1 MLHFSAFLGSLIR
14 EIDSSRCTQCASE
27 EPDEEREMNKST
39 AAWLTICLI
48 TVAWASSLI
57 LAKIVFLEGLTPII
71 FVALRYTIAC
81 PFLIVAVYIFGRRS
95 KLRGDMRSNWRIILL
110 AGITGP
116 FLSQVLQYI
125 GLSMTTA
132 GETILIL
139 NMSPVFAVLMAAPV
153 LKEKI
158 TSRKIGGLLLAV
170 IGVGLIVLG
179 GTPLDD
185 AFSPLRLLGDAI
197 VIVSTFLFAI
207 NGIAGKMAVKS
218 IDAVSLTLYSTL
230 FAVPFIW
237 LSAAFTEDIT
247 VILQLSTGVWAIILW
262 VGIVN
267 TALAFVLYYSAM
279 NHIEASRIQI
289 ALNLITVWGVL
300 MAFLFLGEP
309 LFALQLVGGAL
320 TVVGVIIAQRVR
332 KAAPQA

>member
-1 MLHFSAFLGSLIR
+1 MI
-14 EIDSSRCTQCASE
+14 
-27 EPDEEREMNKST
+27 KST

-57 LAKIVFLEGLTPII
+57 LAKIAFLEGLTPII

-81 PFLIVAVYIFGRRS
+81 PFLIVAVYMSRRRS
-95 KLRGDMRSNWRIILL
+95 RLRGDIRSNWRIILL
-110 AGITGP
+110 AGLTGP

-132 GETILIL
+132 SETILLL

-158 TSRKIGGLLLAV
+158 TSEKIGGLFLAA
-170 IGVGLIVLG
+170 IGAGLIVLG
-179 GTPLDD
+179 GAPLND
-185 AFSPLRLLGDAI
+185 AFDPLHLLGNAI
-197 VIVSTFLFAI
+197 VIVSTFLFAV
-207 NGIAGKMAVKS
+207 NGIAGKMAIKS
-218 IDAVSLTLYSTL
+218 VDAVSLTLYSTL

-237 LSAAFTEDIT
+237 LSATFTEDIT
-247 VILQLSTGVWAIILW
+247 VILQLSMSVWAIILW
-262 VGIVN
+262 VGVVN
-267 TALAFVLYYSAM
+267 TALAFILYYNAM

-300 MAFLFLGEP
+300 MAFLVLGEP

-320 TVVGVIIAQRVR
+320 TIIGVIIAHRIR
-332 KAAPQA
+332 EAAPQA

>member
-1 MLHFSAFLGSLIR
+1 MI
-14 EIDSSRCTQCASE
+14 
-27 EPDEEREMNKST
+27 KST

-57 LAKIVFLEGLTPII
+57 LAKITFMEGLTPII

-81 PFLIVAVYIFGRRS
+81 PFLIVAVYMSRRRS
-95 KLRGDMRSNWRIILL
+95 MMRGDIRNNWRIILL
-110 AGITGP
+110 AGLTGP

-132 GETILIL
+132 GETILLL

-158 TSRKIGGLLLAV
+158 TSEKIGGLLLAA
-170 IGVGLIVLG
+170 IGAGLIVLG

-185 AFSPLRLLGDAI
+185 AFGPLRLLGNTI
-197 VIVSTFLFAI
+197 VIVSTFLFAV
-207 NGIAGKMAVKS
+207 NGIAGKMAIKS
-218 IDAVSLTLYSTL
+218 VDAVSLTLYSTL

-247 VILQLSTGVWAIILW
+247 VILRLSASVWAIILW
-262 VGIVN
+262 VGVVN
-267 TALAFVLYYSAM
+267 TALAFVLYYNAM
-279 NHIEASRIQI
+279 NHIEASRVQI

-300 MAFLFLGEP
+300 MAFLVLGEP
-309 LFALQLVGGAL
+309 LFALQLVGGAM
-320 TVVGVIIAQRVR
+320 TIIGVIIAHRIR
-332 KAAPQA
+332 KTAPQS

>member
-1 MLHFSAFLGSLIR
+1 MI
-14 EIDSSRCTQCASE
+14 
-27 EPDEEREMNKST
+27 KST

-57 LAKIVFLEGLTPII
+57 LAKIAFLEGLTPII

-81 PFLIVAVYIFGRRS
+81 PFLIVAVYMSNRRS
-95 KLRGDMRSNWRIILL
+95 RMRGNIRNSWRIILL
-110 AGITGP
+110 AGLTGP

-132 GETILIL
+132 SETILLL

-158 TSRKIGGLLLAV
+158 TSEKIGGLLLAA
-170 IGVGLIVLG
+170 IGAGLIVLG

-185 AFSPLRLLGDAI
+185 AFGPLRLLGNTI
-197 VIVSTFLFAI
+197 VIVSTFLFAV
-207 NGIAGKMAVKS
+207 NGIAGKMAIKS
-218 IDAVSLTLYSTL
+218 VDAVSLTLYSTL

-247 VILQLSTGVWAIILW
+247 VILRLSASVWAIILW
-262 VGIVN
+262 VGVVN
-267 TALAFVLYYSAM
+267 TALAFVLYYNAM

-300 MAFLFLGEP
+300 MAFLILGEP
-309 LFALQLVGGAL
+309 LFALQLVGGAM
-320 TVVGVIIAQRVR
+320 TIIGVIIAHRIR
-332 KAAPQA
+332 KTAPQA

>member
-1 MLHFSAFLGSLIR
+1 MI
-14 EIDSSRCTQCASE
+14 
-27 EPDEEREMNKST
+27 KST

-57 LAKIVFLEGLTPII
+57 LAKIAFLEGLTPII

-81 PFLIVAVYIFGRRS
+81 PFLIVAVYMSRRRS
-95 KLRGDMRSNWRIILL
+95 RLRGDIRSNWRIILL
-110 AGITGP
+110 AGLTGP

-132 GETILIL
+132 SETILLL
-139 NMSPVFAVLMAAPV
+139 NISPVFAVLMAAPV

-158 TSRKIGGLLLAV
+158 TSEKIGGLFLAA
-170 IGVGLIVLG
+170 IGAGLIVLG
-179 GTPLDD
+179 GTPLND
-185 AFSPLRLLGDAI
+185 AFDPLHLLGNAI
-197 VIVSTFLFAI
+197 VIVSTFLFAV

-218 IDAVSLTLYSTL
+218 VDAVSLTLYSTL

-237 LSAAFTEDIT
+237 LSATFTEDIT
-247 VILQLSTGVWAIILW
+247 VILQLSMSVWAIILW
-262 VGIVN
+262 VGVVN
-267 TALAFVLYYSAM
+267 TALAFILYYNAM

-300 MAFLFLGEP
+300 MAFLVLGEP

-320 TVVGVIIAQRVR
+320 TIIGVIIAHRIR
-332 KAAPQA
+332 EAAPQA

>member
-1 MLHFSAFLGSLIR
+1 MI
-14 EIDSSRCTQCASE
+14 
-27 EPDEEREMNKST
+27 KST

-57 LAKIVFLEGLTPII
+57 LAKIAFMEGLTPII

-81 PFLIVAVYIFGRRS
+81 PFLIVAVYMSRRRS
-95 KLRGDMRSNWRIILL
+95 RLRGDIRSNWRIILL
-110 AGITGP
+110 AGFTGP

-132 GETILIL
+132 GETILLL

-158 TSRKIGGLLLAV
+158 TSEKIGGLFLAA

-185 AFSPLRLLGDAI
+185 ALGPLRLLGNAI
-197 VIVSTFLFAI
+197 VIVSTFLFAV
-207 NGIAGKMAVKS
+207 NGMVGKMAVKS
-218 IDAVSLTLYSTL
+218 VDAVSLTLFSTL

-247 VILQLSTGVWAIILW
+247 VILRLSTSVWAIILW
-262 VGIVN
+262 VGVVN
-267 TALAFVLYYSAM
+267 TALAFVLYYNAM
-279 NHIEASRIQI
+279 NHIEASRVQI

-320 TVVGVIIAQRVR
+320 TVFGVIIAQRVR
-332 KAAPQA
+332 KPPLKLEVDESTVA

>member
-1 MLHFSAFLGSLIR
+1 MI
-14 EIDSSRCTQCASE
+14 
-27 EPDEEREMNKST
+27 KST

-57 LAKIVFLEGLTPII
+57 LAKIAFLEGLTPII

-81 PFLIVAVYIFGRRS
+81 PFLIVAVYMSRRRS
-95 KLRGDMRSNWRIILL
+95 RLRGDIRSNWRIILL
-110 AGITGP
+110 AGLTGP

-132 GETILIL
+132 SETILLL

-158 TSRKIGGLLLAV
+158 TSEKIGGLFLAA
-170 IGVGLIVLG
+170 IGAGLIVLG
-179 GTPLDD
+179 STPLND
-185 AFSPLRLLGDAI
+185 AFDPLHLLGNAI
-197 VIVSTFLFAI
+197 VIVSTFLFAV

-218 IDAVSLTLYSTL
+218 VDAVSLTLYSTL

-237 LSAAFTEDIT
+237 LSATFTEDIT
-247 VILQLSTGVWAIILW
+247 VILQLSMSVWAIILW
-262 VGIVN
+262 VGVVN
-267 TALAFVLYYSAM
+267 TALAFILYYNAM

-300 MAFLFLGEP
+300 MAFLVLDEP

-320 TVVGVIIAQRVR
+320 TIIGVIIAHRIR
-332 KAAPQA
+332 EAAPQA

>member
-1 MLHFSAFLGSLIR
+1 MI
-14 EIDSSRCTQCASE
+14 
-27 EPDEEREMNKST
+27 KST

-57 LAKIVFLEGLTPII
+57 LAKIAFLEGLTPII

-81 PFLIVAVYIFGRRS
+81 PFLIVAVYMSRRRS
-95 KLRGDMRSNWRIILL
+95 RLRGDIRSNWRIILL
-110 AGITGP
+110 AGLTGP

-132 GETILIL
+132 SETILLL
-139 NMSPVFAVLMAAPV
+139 NISPVFAVLMAAPV

-158 TSRKIGGLLLAV
+158 TSEKIGGLFLAA
-170 IGVGLIVLG
+170 IGAGLIVLG
-179 GTPLDD
+179 GAPLND
-185 AFSPLRLLGDAI
+185 AFDPLHLLGNAI
-197 VIVSTFLFAI
+197 VIVSTFLFAV

-218 IDAVSLTLYSTL
+218 VDAVSLTLYSTL

-237 LSAAFTEDIT
+237 LSATFTEDIT
-247 VILQLSTGVWAIILW
+247 VILQLSMSVWAITLW
-262 VGIVN
+262 VGVVN
-267 TALAFVLYYSAM
+267 TALAFILYYNAM

-300 MAFLFLGEP
+300 MAFLVLGEP

-320 TVVGVIIAQRVR
+320 TIIGVIIAHRIR
-332 KAAPQA
+332 EAAPQA

>member
-1 MLHFSAFLGSLIR
+1 MI
-14 EIDSSRCTQCASE
+14 
-27 EPDEEREMNKST
+27 KST

-57 LAKIVFLEGLTPII
+57 LAKIAFLEGLTPII

-81 PFLIVAVYIFGRRS
+81 PFLIVAVYMSRRRS
-95 KLRGDMRSNWRIILL
+95 RLRGDIRSNWRIILL
-110 AGITGP
+110 AGLTGP

-132 GETILIL
+132 SETILLL

-158 TSRKIGGLLLAV
+158 TSEKIGGLFLAA
-170 IGVGLIVLG
+170 IGAGLIVLG
-179 GTPLDD
+179 GAPLND
-185 AFSPLRLLGDAI
+185 AFDPLHLLGNAI
-197 VIVSTFLFAI
+197 VIVSTFLFAV

-218 IDAVSLTLYSTL
+218 VDAVSLTLYSTL

-237 LSAAFTEDIT
+237 LSATFTEDIT
-247 VILQLSTGVWAIILW
+247 VILQLSMSVWAIILW
-262 VGIVN
+262 VGVVN
-267 TALAFVLYYSAM
+267 TALAFILYYNAM

-300 MAFLFLGEP
+300 MAFLVLGEP

-320 TVVGVIIAQRVR
+320 TIIGVIIAHRIR
-332 KAAPQA
+332 EAAPQD

>member
-1 MLHFSAFLGSLIR
+1 MLHFLAFLKSLIR
-14 EIDSSRCTQCASE
+14 EIDSSRCIQCTSE
-27 EPDEEREMNKST
+27 ELDEEREMNKST
-39 AAWLTICLI
+39 AAWLTISFI

-57 LAKIVFLEGLTPII
+57 LAKIAFQEGLTPII

-81 PFLIVAVYIFGRRS
+81 PFLIVAVYMSSRRLR
-95 KLRGDMRSNWRIILL
+95 LRGSIRSNWRIILL
-110 AGITGP
+110 AGLTGP

-132 GETILIL
+132 GETILLL

-158 TSRKIGGLLLAV
+158 TSEKIGGLFLAA
-170 IGVGLIVLG
+170 IGAGLIVLG

-185 AFSPLRLLGDAI
+185 AFGPLRLLGNAT
-197 VIVSTFLFAI
+197 VIVSTFLFAA

-218 IDAVSLTLYSTL
+218 IDAISLTLYSTL

-247 VILQLSTGVWAIILW
+247 VILRLSPSVWAIILW
-262 VGIVN
+262 VGVVN
-267 TALAFVLYYSAM
+267 TALAFVLYYNAM

-300 MAFLFLGEP
+300 MAFLVLGEP

-320 TVVGVIIAQRVR
+320 TIIGVIIAHRIR
-332 KAAPQA
+332 KAAPQT

>member
-1 MLHFSAFLGSLIR
+1 MI
-14 EIDSSRCTQCASE
+14 
-27 EPDEEREMNKST
+27 KST

-57 LAKIVFLEGLTPII
+57 LAKIAFLEGLTPII

-81 PFLIVAVYIFGRRS
+81 PFLIVAVYMSRRRS
-95 KLRGDMRSNWRIILL
+95 RLRGDIRSNWRIILL
-110 AGITGP
+110 AGLTGP

-132 GETILIL
+132 SETILLL

-158 TSRKIGGLLLAV
+158 TSEKIGGLFLAA
-170 IGVGLIVLG
+170 IGAGLIVLG
-179 GTPLDD
+179 GAPLND
-185 AFSPLRLLGDAI
+185 AFDPLHLLGNAI
-197 VIVSTFLFAI
+197 VIVSTFLFAV

-218 IDAVSLTLYSTL
+218 VDAVSLTLYSTL

-237 LSAAFTEDIT
+237 LSATFTEDIT
-247 VILQLSTGVWAIILW
+247 VILQLSMSVWAITLW
-262 VGIVN
+262 VGVVN
-267 TALAFVLYYSAM
+267 TALAFILYYNAM

-300 MAFLFLGEP
+300 MAFLVLGEP

-320 TVVGVIIAQRVR
+320 TIIGVIIAHRIR
-332 KAAPQA
+332 EAAPQA

>member
-1 MLHFSAFLGSLIR
+1 MI
-14 EIDSSRCTQCASE
+14 
-27 EPDEEREMNKST
+27 KST

-57 LAKIVFLEGLTPII
+57 LAKIAFMEGLTPII

-81 PFLIVAVYIFGRRS
+81 PFLIVAVYMSRRRS
-95 KLRGDMRSNWRIILL
+95 RLRGDIRSNWRVILL
-110 AGITGP
+110 AGLTGP

-132 GETILIL
+132 GETILL
-139 NMSPVFAVLMAAPV
+139 LSMSPVFAVLIAAPV

-158 TSRKIGGLLLAV
+158 TSEKTVGLFLAA

-185 AFSPLRLLGDAI
+185 AFGPLRLLGNAI
-197 VIVSTFLFAI
+197 VIVSTFLFAV

-218 IDAVSLTLYSTL
+218 VDAVSLTLYSTL

-247 VILQLSTGVWAIILW
+247 VILRLSTSVWAIILW
-262 VGIVN
+262 VGVVN
-267 TALAFVLYYSAM
+267 TALAFVLYYNAM

-300 MAFLFLGEP
+300 MAFLVLGEP

-320 TVVGVIIAQRVR
+320 TIIGVIIAQKIR
-332 KAAPQA
+332 KTAPQT

>member
-1 MLHFSAFLGSLIR
+1 MI
-14 EIDSSRCTQCASE
+14 
-27 EPDEEREMNKST
+27 KST

-57 LAKIVFLEGLTPII
+57 LAKIAFLEGLTPII

-81 PFLIVAVYIFGRRS
+81 PFLIVAVYMSRRRS
-95 KLRGDMRSNWRIILL
+95 RLRGDIRSNWRIILL
-110 AGITGP
+110 AGLTGP

-132 GETILIL
+132 SETILLL

-158 TSRKIGGLLLAV
+158 TSEKIGGLFLAA
-170 IGVGLIVLG
+170 IGAGLIVLG
-179 GTPLDD
+179 GAPLND
-185 AFSPLRLLGDAI
+185 AFDPLHLLGNAI
-197 VIVSTFLFAI
+197 VIVSTFLFAV

-218 IDAVSLTLYSTL
+218 VDAVSLTLYSTL

-237 LSAAFTEDIT
+237 LSATFTEDIT
-247 VILQLSTGVWAIILW
+247 VILQLSMSVWAIILW
-262 VGIVN
+262 VGVVN
-267 TALAFVLYYSAM
+267 TALAFILYYNAM

-300 MAFLFLGEP
+300 MAFLVLGEP

-320 TVVGVIIAQRVR
+320 TIIGVIIAHRIR
-332 KAAPQA
+332 EAAPQS

>member
-1 MLHFSAFLGSLIR
+1 MI
-14 EIDSSRCTQCASE
+14 
-27 EPDEEREMNKST
+27 KST

-57 LAKIVFLEGLTPII
+57 LAKIAFLEGLTPII

-81 PFLIVAVYIFGRRS
+81 PFLIVAVYMSRRRS
-95 KLRGDMRSNWRIILL
+95 RLRGDIRSNWRVILL
-110 AGITGP
+110 AGLTGP

-132 GETILIL
+132 GETILLL

-158 TSRKIGGLLLAV
+158 TSEKIGGLFLAA
-170 IGVGLIVLG
+170 IGAGLIVLG
-179 GTPLDD
+179 GAPLND
-185 AFSPLRLLGDAI
+185 AFDPLHLLGNAI
-197 VIVSTFLFAI
+197 VIVSTFLFAV
-207 NGIAGKMAVKS
+207 NGIAGKMAIKS
-218 IDAVSLTLYSTL
+218 VDAVSLTLYSTL

-237 LSAAFTEDIT
+237 LSATFTEDIT
-247 VILQLSTGVWAIILW
+247 VILQLSMSVWAIILW
-262 VGIVN
+262 VGVVN
-267 TALAFVLYYSAM
+267 TALAFILYYNAM

-300 MAFLFLGEP
+300 MAFLVLGEP

-320 TVVGVIIAQRVR
+320 TIIGVIIAHRIR
-332 KAAPQA
+332 EAAPQA

>member
-1 MLHFSAFLGSLIR
+1 MI
-14 EIDSSRCTQCASE
+14 
-27 EPDEEREMNKST
+27 KST

-57 LAKIVFLEGLTPII
+57 LAKIAFLEGLTPII

-81 PFLIVAVYIFGRRS
+81 PFLIVAVYMSRRRS
-95 KLRGDMRSNWRIILL
+95 RLRGDIRSNWRIILL
-110 AGITGP
+110 AGLTGP

-132 GETILIL
+132 SETILLL

-158 TSRKIGGLLLAV
+158 TSEKIGGLFLAA
-170 IGVGLIVLG
+170 IGAGLIVLG
-179 GTPLDD
+179 STPLND
-185 AFSPLRLLGDAI
+185 AFDPLHLLGNAI
-197 VIVSTFLFAI
+197 VIVSTFLFAV

-218 IDAVSLTLYSTL
+218 VDAVSLTLYSTL

-237 LSAAFTEDIT
+237 LSATFTEDIT
-247 VILQLSTGVWAIILW
+247 VILQLSMSVWAIILW
-262 VGIVN
+262 VGVVN
-267 TALAFVLYYSAM
+267 TALAFVLYYNAM

-300 MAFLFLGEP
+300 MAFLVLDEP

-320 TVVGVIIAQRVR
+320 TIIGVIIAHRIR
-332 KAAPQA
+332 EAAPQA

>member
-1 MLHFSAFLGSLIR
+1 MI
-14 EIDSSRCTQCASE
+14 
-27 EPDEEREMNKST
+27 KST

-57 LAKIVFLEGLTPII
+57 LAKIAFLEGLTPII

-81 PFLIVAVYIFGRRS
+81 PFLIVAVYMSRRRS
-95 KLRGDMRSNWRIILL
+95 RLRGDIRSNWRIILL
-110 AGITGP
+110 AGLTGP

-132 GETILIL
+132 SETILLL

-158 TSRKIGGLLLAV
+158 TSEKIGGLFLAA
-170 IGVGLIVLG
+170 IGAGLIVLG
-179 GTPLDD
+179 GAPLND
-185 AFSPLRLLGDAI
+185 AFDPLHLLGNAI
-197 VIVSTFLFAI
+197 VIVSTFLFAV

-218 IDAVSLTLYSTL
+218 VDAVSLTLYSTL

-237 LSAAFTEDIT
+237 LSATFTEDIT
-247 VILQLSTGVWAIILW
+247 VILQLSMSVWAIILW
-262 VGIVN
+262 VGVVN
-267 TALAFVLYYSAM
+267 TALAFILYYNAM

-300 MAFLFLGEP
+300 MAFLVLGEP

-320 TVVGVIIAQRVR
+320 TIIGVIIAHRIR
-332 KAAPQA
+332 EAAPQA

>member
-1 MLHFSAFLGSLIR
+1 MI
-14 EIDSSRCTQCASE
+14 
-27 EPDEEREMNKST
+27 KST

-57 LAKIVFLEGLTPII
+57 LAKIAFMEGLTPII

-81 PFLIVAVYIFGRRS
+81 PFLIVAVYMSRRRS
-95 KLRGDMRSNWRIILL
+95 MMRGDIRSNWRIILL
-110 AGITGP
+110 AGLTGP

-125 GLSMTTA
+125 GLSMITA
-132 GETILIL
+132 GETILLL

-158 TSRKIGGLLLAV
+158 TSEKIGGLLLAA
-170 IGVGLIVLG
+170 IGAGLIVLG

-185 AFSPLRLLGDAI
+185 AFGPLRLLGNTI
-197 VIVSTFLFAI
+197 VIVSTFLFAV
-207 NGIAGKMAVKS
+207 NGIAGKMAIKS
-218 IDAVSLTLYSTL
+218 VDAVSLTLYSTL

-247 VILQLSTGVWAIILW
+247 VILRLSASVWAIILW
-262 VGIVN
+262 VGVVN
-267 TALAFVLYYSAM
+267 TALAFVLYYNAM
-279 NHIEASRIQI
+279 NHIEASRVQI

-300 MAFLFLGEP
+300 MAFLVLGEP
-309 LFALQLVGGAL
+309 LFALQLVGGAM
-320 TVVGVIIAQRVR
+320 TIIGVIVAHRIR
-332 KAAPQA
+332 KTAPQS